1 MKPRHIRT
9 LGLIVGLVAV
19 LGMASI
25 AASEPLSDQQISRQI
40 EGQLSQDNAF
50 QNVRVAVQ
58 ANVVSL
64 SGTVPSLWAKTVAI
78 EEAGEST
85 SGYSVVSDALTIESA
100 ESDTA
105 IAKQI
110 AKDMRRVTIPGPSAA
125 ARPGVSTAPGIAES
139 HVSPGRFNRH
149 GADFGFGHGRFGH
162 GVDHPGFH
170 AGLDH
175 PGHHD
180 ADGDLHGPVNLD
192 VRHHLGGVGAHGF
205 GVGGD
210 SQLQTEL
217 HEALYSLRGNAF
229 YGIFDSVDGW
239 VDDGV
244 VALTGSV
251 THEYKANR
259 VGRLVSRVQ
268 GVKEIQNQI
277 EVLPASP
284 LDDRLRVELAKNI
297 YGNALF
303 WNDAL
308 RNNPPIRIIVD
319 HLHVT
324 LAGVVFSEVE
334 RRVAADI
341 VQHTVGVLT
350 FRNNL
355 AIEGETKG

>member
-19 LGMASI
+19 LSMASI
-25 AASEPLSDQQISRQI
+25 AASEPLSDQQVSRQI
-40 EGQLSQDNAF
+40 EGPLSQDSSF
-50 QNVRVAVQ
+50 QNIRVAVQ
-58 ANVVSL
+58 ADVVSL
-64 SGTVPSLWAKTVAI
+64 SSTVPSLWAKT
-78 EEAGEST
+78 EALKEARET
-85 SGYSVVSDALTIESA
+85 TNRHSVVSDALTIESA
-100 ESDTA
+100 ENDRA
-105 IAKQI
+105 IAEQI
-110 AKDMRRVTIPGPSAA
+110 AKDMRRVSIPGPSAA

-139 HVSPGRFNRH
+139 NAPPGRFSRH
-149 GADFGFGHGRFGH
+149 GTDFGFGHDRFGH
-162 GVDHPGFH
+162 GVDHPGSH
-170 AGLDH
+170 VGLDH

-180 ADGDLHGPVNLD
+180 VGGDLHGPVSID
-192 VRHHLGGVGAHGF
+192 VRHHLGGVRAH

-244 VALTGSV
+244 VVLTGSV
-251 THEYKANR
+251 THEYEAIKIAQ
-259 VGRLVSRVQ
+259 LVSRVH

-277 EVLPASP
+277 EVLPAST
-284 LDDRLRVELAKNI
+284 LDNRLRVELAKNI
-297 YGNALF
+297 YGNPLF
-303 WNDAL
+303 WNYAIQ
-308 RNNPPIRIIVD
+308 NNPPVRIIVNN
-319 HLHVT
+319 LHIT

>member
-19 LGMASI
+19 LSMASI

-40 EGQLSQDNAF
+40 EGRLSQDGSF
-50 QNVRVAVQ
+50 QNIRVAVQ
-58 ANVVSL
+58 ADVVSL
-64 SGTVPSLWAKTVAI
+64 SGTVPSLWAKT
-78 EEAGEST
+78 EALMEAREST
-85 SGYSVVSDALTIESA
+85 RGYSVVSDALTIENA
-100 ESDTA
+100 ENDRA
-105 IAKQI
+105 IAEQI
-110 AKDMRRVTIPGPSAA
+110 ANDMRRVSIPGPSAA
-125 ARPGVSTAPGIAES
+125 ARPGVSIAPGIAES
-139 HVSPGRFNRH
+139 NVPPGRFSRH

-162 GVDHPGFH
+162 GFDHPGLH
-170 AGLDH
+170 VGLDP

-180 ADGDLHGPVNLD
+180 ADGDLHGPVSFD
-192 VRHHLGGVGAHGF
+192 VRHHVGAHGF

-210 SQLQTEL
+210 NQLQTEL

-244 VALTGSV
+244 VVLTGSV

-259 VGRLVSRVQ
+259 VGRLVSRVH

-277 EVLPASP
+277 EVLPAST
-284 LDDRLRVELAKNI
+284 LDNRLRVELAKNI
-297 YGNALF
+297 YGNSLF
-303 WNDAL
+303 WNDAI
-308 RNNPPIRIIVD
+308 RNTPPIRIIVE